1 MAYSSTGLRQIRAG
15 IVNEWLLDTV
25 DTVVTAT
32 GAGYITDATS
42 SSTNG
47 TPGRGMQVGDLVIIR
62 VVGALPT
69 GSSPP
74 ATNTD
79 QAWAF
84 VSGLNTSTGAGS
96 LTAT

>member
-1 MAYSSTGLRQIRAG
+1 MAYSTSGLRQIVAG
-15 IVNEWLLDTV
+15 AVNVWALDTV
-25 DTVVTAT
+25 DSVATAS

-47 TPGRGMQVGDLVIIR
+47 TPGRGMRVGDLVIVR
-62 VVGALPT
+62 VVGALGANGT
-69 GSSPP
+69 PP
-74 ATNTD
+74 ATCTD

-84 VSGLNTSTGAGS
+84 VSGLNAATGAGS